1 MSGVRELRMV
11 EAVREALRDA
21 MREDERVLLLGQDV
35 GRNGGVF
42 RATEGL
48 LDEFGPQR
56 VVDVPISEASMAG
69 WGVGMAASGLRPVV
83 EYQFS
88 GFMYP
93 ALDQVVDHAARLR
106 WRSRGRL
113 RVPLVLRAP
122 CGAGVH
128 APENHSEAPEAY
140 WAHVPGF
147 AVLVPCTPQSA
158 YDALRWAISSDD
170 PALVLE
176 PKRLYRADPEPV
188 ERRPP
193 GAEPP
198 GPVVLHEGDDATVVT
213 WGASVV
219 ECGEAARVLAR
230 EGIRVHLLALVTLR
244 PRRLRPVLESV
255 RRTGRL
261 VIVHEACRTGG
272 FGAEVAATVA
282 ELAAEWLAAP
292 VRRVTGR
299 DAPVP
304 LPRHE
309 WAQIP
314 SAERIAS
321 AVRTLVREW
330 PE

>member
-1 MSGVRELRMV
+1 MSGLRMV
-11 EAVREALRDA
+11 DAVREAIRDA
-21 MREDERVLLLGQDV
+21 MRADDRVLLLGQDV

-42 RATEGL
+42 RASEGL
-48 LDEFGPQR
+48 IDEFGTER

-69 WGVGMAASGLRPVV
+69 WGVGMAAAGLRPIV

-93 ALDQVVDHAARLR
+93 ALDQIVDHATRLR

-128 APENHSEAPEAY
+128 APEHHSESPEGY
-140 WAHVPGF
+140 WAHVPGLSIMV
-147 AVLVPCTPQSA
+147 ACGPQSA
-158 YDALRWAISSDD
+158 YDALRWAIASDD
-170 PALVLE
+170 PAIVLE

-188 ERRPP
+188 GRRDPDP
-193 GAEPP
+193 EPP
-198 GPVVLHEGDDATVVT
+198 GPVVLSDAPEGADVTIVT

-219 ECGEAARVLAR
+219 EVREACALLDS
-230 EGIRVHLLALVTLR
+230 EGVRTEALALVTLR
-244 PRRLRPVLESV
+244 PRRLSPVIESV

-282 ELAAEWLAAP
+282 EHAIEWLRAP
-292 VRRVTGR
+292 VRRICGR

-309 WAQIP
+309 WIQIP
-314 SAERIAS
+314 STQRVVS
-321 AVRTLVREW
+321 AVLELVREW
-330 PE
+330 R